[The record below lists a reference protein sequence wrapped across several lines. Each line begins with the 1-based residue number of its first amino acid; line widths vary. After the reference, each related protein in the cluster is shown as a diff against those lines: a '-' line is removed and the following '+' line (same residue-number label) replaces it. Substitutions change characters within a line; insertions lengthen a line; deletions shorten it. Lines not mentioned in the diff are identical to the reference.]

1 MPKRPSNG
9 STSGRGAK
17 KPKSDDGLPELTD
30 AERDQISHLE
40 WWPTVMNDLDEMMS
54 KHTSLA
60 TFFVKE
66 FPDLDSRKKL
76 AQDLLEAFP
85 VPDGVCLST
94 DLSPGI
100 KNWAVWQG
108 CFHVQ
113 AGNKGLLLAEY
124 TRNLVQLVLVQGCRT
139 DATRCAGVEFPVL
152 QPLIA
157 TYFDQEWLCD
167 DIIPGTY
174 QCQSLGFTKGWSR
187 AICFLTAA
195 YLLQKHGLVEEYRD
209 KMPSQFQSFCLLKGM
224 VVETAGSEI
233 DRIRANRGYFGLA
246 SASTL
251 TSIYICRKVNYI

>member
-113 AGNKGLLLAEY
+113 AGNKGCCLRSTLA
-124 TRNLVQLVLVQGCRT
+124 TWCSWCWCKDAGLMPPGVQGWSS
-139 DATRCAGVEFPVL
+139 L
-152 QPLIA
+152 SYNLS
-157 TYFDQEWLCD
+157 WL
-167 DIIPGTY
+167 
-174 QCQSLGFTKGWSR
+174 
-187 AICFLTAA
+187 
-195 YLLQKHGLVEEYRD
+195 
-209 KMPSQFQSFCLLKGM
+209 
-224 VVETAGSEI
+224 
-233 DRIRANRGYFGLA
+233 
-246 SASTL
+246 L
-251 TSIYICRKVNYI
+251 TSTKSGFVMISSPGHTSVKAWDSPRGGAGQFVS